1 MASELVPITFN
12 KIMQSRSY
20 TVIILGTDQ
29 KRFAIYTDPSVG
41 RNIQIYLTEENKP
54 RPFTHDLI
62 NSVFRG
68 FGITPLQIVIN
79 DIEDTVYFARIYL
92 EQQIGDQKTIL
103 EIDARPSDCITLALL
118 NNIPVFCR
126 KEILEKAVPVEE

>member
-1 MASELVPITFN
+1 MASELIPITFN

-41 RNIQIYLTEENKP
+41 RNIQIYLTEEHKP
-54 RPFTHDLI
+54 RPYTHELI
-62 NSVFRG
+62 NAILKG
-68 FGITPLQIVIN
+68 FEIKPIQIVIN
-79 DIEDTVYFARIYL
+79 DIDDTIYFSRIYL
-92 EQQIGDQKTIL
+92 EQTTGEQKTIL

-118 NNIPVFCR
+118 DSIPVFCR

>member
-1 MASELVPITFN
+1 MTVELVPITFN

-20 TVIILGTDQ
+20 TVIILGTEK
-29 KRFAIYTDPSVG
+29 KRFAIYTEASVG
-41 RNIQIYLTEENKP
+41 KNIQTHLTQENKP

-62 NSVFRG
+62 NALFKG
-68 FGITPLQIVIN
+68 LNITPLQIVIT
-79 DIEDTVYFARIYL
+79 DIEDTIYFARIYL

-126 KEILEKAVPVEE
+126 KDILDKAVAVEE